1 MPAEKRGPRSAAN
14 AWAQAA
20 ACAEL
25 AANASGPERRELFLR
40 LRDSWIVIANDLQC
54 FQATRYDKRIRMKR
68 LRAYLGSNTH

>member
-1 MPAEKRGPRSAAN
+1 MPTDKLEPRTAVN

-25 AANASGPERRELFLR
+25 AANASTQERRDLFLR

-54 FQATRYDKRIRMKR
+54 AQGADDEKSIRMKR
-68 LRAYLGSNTH
+68 LRAYLANNAH